1 VSIAFFYWR
10 KFAKKR
16 KQFFF
21 VLKSLLGM
29 IANLAAKK
37 GKSSATPNKKLFVN
51 FIF

>member
-37 GKSSATPNKKLFVN
+37 ENPVQLLTKKLFVN